1 MLFLATGDSAL
12 RRELYHF
19 ETISHSDYT
28 CGRDFPANIIF
39 YEEQLLN
46 MKPMFKAACKSISM
60 WNGNRHVMFNVTQ
73 NRDIYTVL
81 EIYCY
86 VN

>member
-1 MLFLATGDSAL
+1 
-12 RRELYHF
+12 
-19 ETISHSDYT
+19 
-28 CGRDFPANIIF
+28 
-39 YEEQLLN
+39 
-46 MKPMFKAACKSISM
+46 M
-60 WNGNRHVMFNVTQ
+60 WNGNRNIMFNVTQ